1 MHGYREEDA
10 LGGYDP
16 SMPVE
21 MAKELGLDHLLKIAE
36 AGTHPIIRIIPH
48 STLPIAHLVAPTG
61 DLSTQSFYPPHHLT
75 MGEGGG
81 GEHHPPPAAENL
93 RRDPDD
99 PRVC

>member
-48 STLPIAHLVAPTG
+48 
-61 DLSTQSFYPPHHLT
+61 YPLRIWS
-75 MGEGGG
+75 
-81 GEHHPPPAAENL
+81 PPQATFRPN
-93 RRDPDD
+93 PFI
-99 PRVC
+99 PRTT